1 MSIDLHSQYDKI
13 YRYCYIRVRNR
24 EKAEDITQ
32 ETFLRFLE
40 KPQYHNQNKDL
51 QYLYTIAGNL
61 CIDEYRKRSTEEL
74 PDELPDS
81 SCNEETILESVA
93 LSTAL
98 EKLSAEDRE
107 IILLRYV
114 NEEPVG
120 VISRLYNISR
130 FALNRRIKKIL
141 GFLRNEFEREDFK

>member
-51 QYLYTIAGNL
+51 QYLYTIAKNL
-61 CIDEYRKRSTEEL
+61 CIDEYRRKNTEEL
-74 PDELPDS
+74 PEELPDS
-81 SCNEETILESVA
+81 SCNEEIILESVA

-130 FALNRRIKKIL
+130 FALNRRIRKIL
-141 GFLRNEFEREDFK
+141 EFLRNEFEREDF

>member
-1 MSIDLHSQYDKI
+1 MSIDLRSQYDKI
-13 YRYCYIRVRNR
+13 YRYCYIRVQNR
-24 EKAEDITQ
+24 EKAEDLTQ

-61 CIDEYRKRSTEEL
+61 CIDEYRKKSTEEL
-74 PDELPDS
+74 PEELPDS
-81 SCNEETILESVA
+81 SCNEEIILNSVA

-98 EKLSAEDRE
+98 EKLSEKDRE

-141 GFLRNEFEREDFK
+141 EFLRSEFEREDFK

>member
-13 YRYCYIRVRNR
+13 YRYCYVRVRNR
-24 EKAEDITQ
+24 EKAEDLTQ

-61 CIDEYRKRSTEEL
+61 CIDEYRRKQTEEL
-74 PDELPDS
+74 PEELPDS
-81 SCNEETILESVA
+81 SCNEDTILESAA
-93 LSTAL
+93 LSMAL
-98 EKLSAEDRE
+98 EKLSEEDRE

-141 GFLRNEFEREDFK
+141 EFLRNEFEREDFK

>member
-1 MSIDLHSQYDKI
+1 MSIDLRSQYDKI
-13 YRYCYIRVRNR
+13 YRYCYIRVQNR
-24 EKAEDITQ
+24 EKAEDLTQ

-61 CIDEYRKRSTEEL
+61 CIDEYRKKSTEEL
-74 PDELPDS
+74 PEELPDS
-81 SCNEETILESVA
+81 SCNEEIILNSVA

-98 EKLSAEDRE
+98 EKLSEEDRE

-141 GFLRNEFEREDFK
+141 EFLRSEFEREDFK